1 MQLNPLGQESVALSA
16 PIAIVQDDG
25 WHVPPTSPAGA
36 PLAFADVYVVGAHVV
51 GGLQAFAPGTQVQLQ
66 QRAGADGAWHVQ
78 VEADRLV
85 DVALAACVLA
95 HAGDCGADR
104 RARAGGGEL

>member
-36 PLAFADVYVVGAHVV
+36 PVAFTHEEPVGHAGR
-51 GGLQAFAPGTQVQLQ
+51 GGLVFPPQATAAVVTVQAPPVLLTSVP
-66 QRAGADGAWHVQ
+66 H
-78 VEADRLV
+78 EH
-85 DVALAACVLA
+85 ALLPS
-95 HAGDCGADR
+95 
-104 RARAGGGEL
+104 